1 MMKKIG
7 LLGGMSWESTMHYY
21 RIINETVRDRLGG
34 LHSAECIVYSVEFS
48 PLAHLMSKGS
58 WSEISQILSEAALS
72 LKRAGADFLVICTN
86 TMHLVADEIEGSSS
100 LEILH
105 IAAAT
110 AHKIHN
116 QRIKKAALLGTTHTM
131 EGEYYRKPFMNSGIE
146 LLVPERRVGENMN
159 RIIFNELCKGVIKS
173 SSKRVLLNA
182 IDRLVQEGAEGVILG
197 CTELPNILT
206 EMDLDVPLF
215 DTTRIHAEAA
225 VDYALS

>member
-7 LLGGMSWESTMHYY
+7 LLGGMSWESTIHYY

-72 LKRAGADFLVICTN
+72 LKKAGADFLVICTN
-86 TMHLVADEIEGSSS
+86 TMHLVADEIEESSS

-105 IAAAT
+105 IATAT

-146 LLVPERRVGENMN
+146 LLVPERRVGETMN
-159 RIIFNELCKGVIKS
+159 RIIFDELCKGAIKS
-173 SSKRVLLNA
+173 SSKRVLLNV

>member
-48 PLAHLMSKGS
+48 PLAHLMCKGS
-58 WSEISQILSEAALS
+58 WSEISKILSEAALS

>member
-159 RIIFNELCKGVIKS
+159 RIIFEELCKGVIKS
-173 SSKRVLLNA
+173 SSKRILLNA
-182 IDRLVQEGAEGVILG
+182 VDRLVQEGAEGVILG